1 MQNFYTVIQQYEDS
15 NPDPIILNTGDVV
28 QLGEEYKEDAAWPNW
43 IRCISKKTGKS
54 GWTPLQILQI
64 NGETAVATTNYTAKE
79 MTVTVGDVV
88 TGHHELNGWLWCVR
102 ASEKQNGWV
111 PKNCLKLIE

>member
-54 GWTPLQILQI
+54 GWTPRRSCKSTVKQLLQQPITQQR
-64 NGETAVATTNYTAKE
+64 K
-79 MTVTVGDVV
+79 
-88 TGHHELNGWLWCVR
+88 
-102 ASEKQNGWV
+102 
-111 PKNCLKLIE
+111 